1 MYTDCRMIAI
11 NVVMRTLHIY
21 ENDECSLMR
30 TLRIYSLSN
39 FQVYNTVAVT
49 IVTMLYITFPELTYL
64 VTGSLYLLITCTH
77 FPHPNPSPLAA
88 TNLFFVSISSF
99 FLLDFTYN

>member
-49 IVTMLYITFPELTYL
+49 IVTMLYT
-64 VTGSLYLLITCTH
+64 
-77 FPHPNPSPLAA
+77 
-88 TNLFFVSISSF
+88 
-99 FLLDFTYN
+99 

>member
-1 MYTDCRMIAI
+1 MIAI
-11 NVVMRTLHIY
+11 SVVMRALHIY
-21 ENDECSLMR
+21 ETDECSLMR
-30 TLRIYSLSN
+30 TLPIYSLSN
-39 FQVYNTVAVT
+39 FQAHNTVALTV
-49 IVTMLYITFPELTYL
+49 VAMLCIAFPELTHL

-99 FLLDFTYN
+99 FLLDFTYS